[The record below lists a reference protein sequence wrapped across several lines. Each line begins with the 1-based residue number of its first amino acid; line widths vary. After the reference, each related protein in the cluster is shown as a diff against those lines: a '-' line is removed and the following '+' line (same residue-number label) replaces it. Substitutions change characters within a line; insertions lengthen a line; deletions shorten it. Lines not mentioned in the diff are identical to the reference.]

1 MFRIVSA
8 AVLLIGF
15 ADIGNAQSLEEI
27 GRREAAVVEAW
38 AATPLTIRQA
48 FFVAEHP
55 KGFGQYVKRPDNVFK
70 PGEKLVAYAEPVGYG
85 WKDVGNGEYEF
96 GFKVDFLIK
105 SPDGKLLTGQENFAD
120 LAEKS
125 HARNR
130 EFMVVLTLDVEGAPP
145 GDYVL
150 EYKLHD
156 VTNDKATTFN
166 LPFKIAK

>member
-1 MFRIVSA
+1 MFRAIA
-8 AVLLIGF
+8 ALVLLLGLVE
-15 ADIGNAQSLEEI
+15 AGNAQSLGDI
-27 GRREAAVVEAW
+27 DRREAALLEAW
-38 AATPLTIRQA
+38 NATPLTIRRA

-55 KGFGQYVKRPDNVFK
+55 EGFGQYVERPDNAFK

-85 WKDVGNGEYEF
+85 WKDIGSGEYQF
-96 GFKVDFLIK
+96 GFKVDFLVK
-105 SPDGKLLTGQENFAD
+105 STDGKVLTGQENFAD

-130 EFMVVLTLDVEGAPP
+130 EFMVVLTLNVSGAPP

-156 VTNDKATTFN
+156 VTSDKSTSFD
-166 LPFKIAK
+166 LPFKIVQ